1 MTIATEP
8 TTPRKRYT
16 VTDSDGKF
24 IGKAELRAV
33 PVASIKID
41 HAYQR
46 DTSSS
51 WVEEHR
57 PFDARQAGTI
67 VLSGRAGGPF
77 CIDGGHRLAIA
88 KADGVPLIN
97 AFVID
102 NLTQGDEARLFTRY
116 QRERRNLTSFA
127 LFRADLVS
135 RDPDT
140 MAMDRVVRAN
150 GFMLAKTASDP
161 RNITAIDSIR
171 YIQRVGGEDLLHR
184 TLRLVGQFWIGEEK
198 ALSGQVLKGMGLFL
212 QSAGEQSS
220 FRQGTLDKLMD
231 RMAPVKLLRLSLSVS
246 HKRGAAPAATPANVA
261 EAIHEEY
268 NKLVRDEAEKLRPL
282 TIGNRARPN
291 RVWSQSE
298 KGKA

>member
-1 MTIATEP
+1 MTLATAPAP
-8 TTPRKRYT
+8 TKRYT
-16 VTDSDGKF
+16 VRTADGTV
-24 IGKAELRAV
+24 IGKAELRSV
-33 PVASIKID
+33 HVDTIRID

-51 WVEEHR
+51 WVEDHR
-57 PFDARQAGTI
+57 PFDARQAGAI
-67 VLSGRAGGPF
+67 VLSGRAGGPY
-77 CIDGGHRLAIA
+77 CIDGGHRLALA
-88 KADGVPLIN
+88 KADGVATIN

-102 NLTQGDEARLFTRY
+102 GLNQGDEARLFTRY
-116 QRERRNLTSFA
+116 QRERRNLTSYA
-127 LFRADLVS
+127 LFRADLVAL
-135 RDPDT
+135 DPDT

-150 GFMLAKTASDP
+150 GYMLGKSPTTP
-161 RNITAIDSIR
+161 RTITAIDSIR
-171 YIQRVGGEDLLHR
+171 YVQRVGGEDLLNR

-198 ALSGQVLKGMGLFL
+198 ALSGQVLKGMAIFL

-220 FRQGTLDKLMD
+220 FRQAVLEKFMDKIP
-231 RMAPVKLLRLSLSVS
+231 PVKLLRLSLSVS

-298 KGKA
+298 RS

>member
-1 MTIATEP
+1 MITPAP
-8 TTPRKRYT
+8 TQPVKRFT
-16 VTDSDGKF
+16 VRSKDGTY

-33 PVASIKID
+33 PVGTIKID

-67 VLSGRAGGPF
+67 VLSGRSGGPF
-77 CIDGGHRLAIA
+77 CIDGGHRLALA
-88 KADGVPLIN
+88 KADGVPQIN

-102 NLTQGDEARLFTRY
+102 GLTQGDEAGLFTRY
-116 QRERRNLTSFA
+116 QRERRNLTSYA
-127 LFRADLVS
+127 LFRADLVA

-150 GFMLAKTASDP
+150 GYMLGKSPTTPKT
-161 RNITAIDSIR
+161 ITAIDSIR
-171 YIQRVGGEDLLHR
+171 YIQRVGGEDLLNR
-184 TLRLVGQFWIGEEK
+184 TLRLVGQYWVGEEK
-198 ALSGQVLKGMGLFL
+198 ALSGQVLKGMAVFL

-220 FRQGTLDKLMD
+220 FRQAVLDKFMD
-231 RMAPVKLLRLSLSVS
+231 KVPPVKLLRLSLSVS

-291 RVWSQSE
+291 RVWAKSE
-298 KGKA
+298 SK